1 MCVLFHNSDNFRTR
15 WPALQVISRWGV
27 PLPPKKLAESFR
39 CSLCAVLL
47 QRAHMEY
54 LRPKEAAKRLGISR
68 NTLNRYLAKGL
79 IRCSRPSLRCTLIS
93 TAELAR
99 FYSATAQPVPVSVVR
114 AA

>member
-1 MCVLFHNSDNFRTR
+1 VIRYGAFPSSNKTCGKLLLCSVCC
-15 WPALQVISRWGV
+15 WPTNAGMSNAS
-27 PLPPKKLAESFR
+27 PL
-39 CSLCAVLL
+39 
-47 QRAHMEY
+47 EY
-54 LRPKEAAKRLGISR
+54 LRPAEAAKRLGISR

-99 FYSATAQPVPVSVVR
+99 FYSATAQPVPVSMVR

>member
-1 MCVLFHNSDNFRTR
+1 VIRCGAFPLSNKTWGKFLLCCVCCLSTH
-15 WPALQVISRWGV
+15 ALMSNAS
-27 PLPPKKLAESFR
+27 PL
-39 CSLCAVLL
+39 
-47 QRAHMEY
+47 EY
-54 LRPKEAAKRLGISR
+54 LRPAEAAKRLGISR

-99 FYSATAQPVPVSVVR
+99 FYSATAQPVPVSMVR

>member
-1 MCVLFHNSDNFRTR
+1 MQS
-15 WPALQVISRWGV
+15 A
-27 PLPPKKLAESFR
+27 PL
-39 CSLCAVLL
+39 
-47 QRAHMEY
+47 EY
-54 LRPKEAAKRLGISR
+54 LRPNEAARRLGIHR

-99 FYSATAQPVPVSVVR
+99 FYNATAQPVPVAISR

>member
-1 MCVLFHNSDNFRTR
+1 MQSS
-15 WPALQVISRWGV
+15 A
-27 PLPPKKLAESFR
+27 PL
-39 CSLCAVLL
+39 
-47 QRAHMEY
+47 EY
-54 LRPKEAAKRLGISR
+54 LRPAEAARRLGIHR

-99 FYSATAQPVPVSVVR
+99 FYNANMQPVPASLVR

>member
-1 MCVLFHNSDNFRTR
+1 MGTSPHIKT
-15 WPALQVISRWGV
+15 SRKLLLRSV
-27 PLPPKKLAESFR
+27 CCLSTTARMSHSAPL
-39 CSLCAVLL
+39 
-47 QRAHMEY
+47 EY
-54 LRPKEAAKRLGISR
+54 LRPAEAARRLGIHR

-99 FYSATAQPVPVSVVR
+99 FYSSNMQPVPVAISR